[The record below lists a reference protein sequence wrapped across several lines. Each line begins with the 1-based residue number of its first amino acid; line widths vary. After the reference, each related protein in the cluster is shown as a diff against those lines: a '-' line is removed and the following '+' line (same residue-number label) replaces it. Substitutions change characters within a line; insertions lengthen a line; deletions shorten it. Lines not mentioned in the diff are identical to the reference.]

1 MTSTHVRVAI
11 VAALVCMAP
20 SVSRRAEAQTIDL
33 KAAEAAITKADEA
46 FCQAVT
52 DRRLDR
58 FLAFVADDATFSGG
72 TPQQLRGR
80 DAVARAWAP
89 YFAEGGP
96 TLVWKPLSAKVLV
109 GGDLGYTL
117 GAYTRHAIGADGK
130 PVTGRG
136 NYLTVWKK
144 QADGSWKVVFDTGS
158 AEPER

>member
-1 MTSTHVRVAI
+1 LF
-11 VAALVCMAP
+11 AALVSIAP
-20 SVSRRAEAQTIDL
+20 SATRDAEAQTIGR
-33 KAAEAAITKADEA
+33 KAAEAAITKADKA

-58 FLAFVADDATFSGG
+58 FLAFVADDATFGGG

-80 DAVARAWAP
+80 DAVAKAWAP

-96 TLVWKPLSAKVLV
+96 TLVWKPVSAKVLV
-109 GGDLGYTL
+109 GGDLGYTV
-117 GAYTRHAIGADGK
+117 GTYARHAIGPDGK

-144 QADGSWKVVFDTGS
+144 QTDGSWKAVFDTGS